1 MPAITSLRSSIAT
14 ALTDN
19 SKYSVF
25 SFPPATPI
33 ANSVIVTPDD
43 PYIVPSNNDYS
54 AISPMANFKIS
65 ILVPLLDNEGNLAG
79 IEADVVRVFALLEAS
94 SIVFNVGSVSAPSVL
109 SIASGDLLTCD
120 IAISTL
126 TEWSYSM
133 DDWTKEQADFLI
145 KIGQLPA
152 TKPATQPTSKKDE
165 E

>member
-1 MPAITSLRSSIAT
+1 MPAITTLRTSIAT
-14 ALTDN
+14 ALADN
-19 SKYSVF
+19 TKYSVF

-33 ANSVIVTPDD
+33 ANSVIITAND

-126 TEWSYSM
+126 TEWS
-133 DDWTKEQADFLI
+133 
-145 KIGQLPA
+145 
-152 TKPATQPTSKKDE
+152 
-165 E
+165 

>member
-1 MPAITSLRSSIAT
+1 MTAITTLRASIAS

-19 SKYSVF
+19 TKYSVF

-33 ANSVIVTPDD
+33 ANSVIVTPAD
-43 PYIVPSNNDYS
+43 PYIEPTNNDYTS
-54 AISPMANFKIS
+54 ISPMANFKIS

-79 IEADVVRVFALLEAS
+79 IETDIVRVFALLEAS

-126 TEWSYSM
+126 TEWS
-133 DDWTKEQADFLI
+133 
-145 KIGQLPA
+145 
-152 TKPATQPTSKKDE
+152 
-165 E
+165 

>member
-1 MPAITSLRSSIAT
+1 MPAITTLRTSIAS

-19 SKYSVF
+19 SLYSVF

-33 ANSVIVTPDD
+33 ANSLILTPAD
-43 PYIVPSNNDYS
+43 PYIVPTNNDRTTV
-54 AISPMANFKIS
+54 APMANFTIS
-65 ILVPLLDNEGNLAG
+65 ILVPLLDNQGNLAG

-126 TEWSYSM
+126 TEWS
-133 DDWTKEQADFLI
+133 
-145 KIGQLPA
+145 
-152 TKPATQPTSKKDE
+152 
-165 E
+165 

>member
-1 MPAITSLRSSIAT
+1 MPAITTLRASIAT

-33 ANSVIVTPDD
+33 ANSVIVTPAD
-43 PYIVPSNNDYS
+43 PYIVPSNNDYT
-54 AISPMANFKIS
+54 AIAPLANFRIS

-79 IEADVVRVFALLEAS
+79 IETDIVRVFQLLAAS
-94 SIVFNVGSVSAPSVL
+94 SIVFNVGSISAPSVL

-126 TEWSYSM
+126 TEWS
-133 DDWTKEQADFLI
+133 
-145 KIGQLPA
+145 
-152 TKPATQPTSKKDE
+152 
-165 E
+165 

>member
-1 MPAITSLRSSIAT
+1 MPAITTLRTSIAT
-14 ALTDN
+14 ALADN
-19 SKYSVF
+19 TKYSVF

-33 ANSVIVTPDD
+33 ANSVIITPAD

-79 IEADVVRVFALLEAS
+79 IEADVVRVFQLLAAS

-126 TEWSYSM
+126 TEWS
-133 DDWTKEQADFLI
+133 
-145 KIGQLPA
+145 
-152 TKPATQPTSKKDE
+152 
-165 E
+165 